1 MRKMTS
7 IGVGLTIL
15 AVLVLGY
22 AVLDGPVPGPWLAED
37 AAAAEVVELP
47 VHPIAHEL
55 VARRVWSGDDVGI
68 LGTPSPDGR
77 WLSYVDW
84 AGGGNLG
91 VRDLRTGESRLLT
104 DKEPG
109 WATSDYALY
118 SVFSRDGSRIAFQ
131 WWNPESW
138 EHEIRIAQVE
148 DGSVRTI
155 YAPGNSA
162 AYVEPKAWSPD
173 DRRLLVLRIQVEGRT
188 HEIGFMDVDDGAI
201 EVVESLQPR
210 SLYYMDLSPDGQWI
224 AYSVPRVTEP
234 DVQDVYLL
242 AADGSEKVRLTG
254 SDASEEV
261 VGWLPDGGPLF
272 YLRHARGSTRLV
284 AQELDGG
291 TAVGDPRVVRS
302 DMIHTMPM
310 GAFRDGFLFSVAV
323 DTRQTRLSS
332 IDLDADRLTSPLTP
346 IVPSRMERAGFP
358 TWSADGEHLL
368 YVINPPFGGS
378 GTPADVAVRSV
389 RTGAERRF
397 TIPFTFVFKVAPS
410 PDGGELLVQGSGP
423 RGGQGG
429 IYRMPL
435 GAETVEPVALNGID
449 ALYNRRP
456 EWSADG
462 STIYYSRVT
471 EEDPDREAIVARD
484 AETGAEREVYVTSGH
499 RFRGFSVSPDG
510 SEIAVAA
517 GDPGSP
523 GAGELVVVDLA
534 TGTERELVSVPASQ
548 WIGSG
553 SQVTWSPDGEH
564 ILYVQEG
571 PDSDGAQALRVIHRT
586 GGEPRVIR
594 TDTRVSWPRIHPD
607 GRRIVLMAG
616 TNRWEVWTL
625 EGLRAA
631 AESR

>member
-7 IGVGLTIL
+7 IGIGLAIL
-15 AVLVLGY
+15 AVLVWGY
-22 AVLDGPVPGPWLAED
+22 AVLGGPVPDTWLAD
-37 AAAAEVVELP
+37 GAAAAEVVELP
-47 VHPIAHEL
+47 VHPLSDEL

-109 WATSDYALY
+109 WSTSDYALY

-131 WWNPESW
+131 WWNPETW
-138 EHEIRIAQVE
+138 EHEIRIAGVE

-173 DRRLLVLRIQVEGRT
+173 GRRLLVLRGHVEDRT
-188 HEIGFMDVDDGAI
+188 AEIGFMDVDDGAI

-224 AYSVPRVTEP
+224 AYSVPRDTEP

-242 AADGSEKVRLTG
+242 AADGSEKVRLTDN
-254 SDASEEV
+254 DASEEV

-291 TAVGDPRVVRS
+291 TAVGGPRVVRS

-332 IDLDADRLTSPLTP
+332 IDLDAGRLTSPLSP
-346 IVPSRMERAGFP
+346 IVPSRMERAAFP

-378 GTPADVAVRSV
+378 GTPVDVAVRSV

-423 RGGQGG
+423 WGGQGG

-471 EEDPDREAIVARD
+471 DDDPGREAIVARD
-484 AETGAEREVYVTSGH
+484 AETGAERELHSTH
-499 RFRGFSVSPDG
+499 RLRAFSVSPDG
-510 SEIAVAA
+510 SELAVGHRDSASA
-517 GDPGSP
+517 GGQ
-523 GAGELVVVDLA
+523 LVVVDLA
-534 TGTERELVSVPASQ
+534 TGSVRQLVSVPPSEWLAS
-548 WIGSG
+548 GG
-553 SQVTWSPDGEH
+553 LEWSPDGEH

-571 PDSDGAQALRVIHRT
+571 PDSDGTRALRVIHRT
-586 GGEPRVIR
+586 GGEPQVIR
-594 TDTRVSWPRIHPD
+594 TDTRVSGPRIHPD
-607 GRRIVLMAG
+607 GRRIAVMAG

-625 EGLRAA
+625 EGLGAA